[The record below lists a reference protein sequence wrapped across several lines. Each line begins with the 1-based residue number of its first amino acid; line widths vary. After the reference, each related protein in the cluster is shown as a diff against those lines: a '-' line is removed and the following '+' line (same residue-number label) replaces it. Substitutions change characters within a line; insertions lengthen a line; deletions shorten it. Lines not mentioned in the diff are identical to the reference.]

1 MTVLGSRVLTGSIL
15 AAIGLITV
23 RVLMALFGAIMGF
36 VSFVLFTVLPLV
48 LVAFLAYKL
57 LKYLT
62 REKKPAYE

>member
-1 MTVLGSRVLTGSIL
+1 MTVLGSKVLTGSIL

>member
-36 VSFVLFTVLPLV
+36 MSFVLFTVLPLV